1 MWNNKMDNILIYHR
15 PFAQTDPQN
24 PTCEFHSKKIRR
36 QKIVG
41 KKGFFIFE
49 MLFKKRRFLFNA
61 VDPMQKILQ
70 DQKINFNF
78 EDNQEP
84 YNTQTQT
91 SENLF

>member
-1 MWNNKMDNILIYHR
+1 
-15 PFAQTDPQN
+15 
-24 PTCEFHSKKIRR
+24 
-36 QKIVG
+36 
-41 KKGFFIFE
+41 